1 MSDTFFNCETDNAFR
16 IKILSEIVANV
27 LKTSFWEI
35 GNEGISLSMFDES
48 RKTMITI
55 DLKRENFHM
64 YEYNSAENI
73 NVGINSSHLYKMLKT
88 IKKKDT
94 VGLCIPSLDSNELS
108 ITMIPKERN
117 RKTVSEIKIQV
128 VQNLDILNPSGYGK
142 SVIIPSSDFHKMIKD
157 LGTLNSDTIV
167 ITAHSNAIDFSSNAD
182 GIMKRTV
189 SFGNPNPTGP
199 TTTHHFST
207 EQINRISKISALC
220 DSIHVFPATAE
231 LPIKFMTN
239 VGLLG
244 TMCVYI
250 KSNEHIMLDEK

>member
-1 MSDTFFNCETDNAFR
+1 MSKPFFNCETDNAFR
-16 IKILSEIVANV
+16 IKILSEIVSNV

-35 GNEGISLSMFDES
+35 GKEGISLSMFDES
-48 RKTMITI
+48 RKTMISI
-55 DLKRENFHM
+55 NLRNENFQT
-64 YEYNSAENI
+64 YEFESNENI
-73 NVGINSSHLYKMLKT
+73 NIGINSSHFHKMLKT
-88 IKKKDT
+88 IKKKDM
-94 VGLCIPSLDSNELS
+94 VGLCIKSLDSNELG

-128 VQNLDILNPSGYGK
+128 VQNLEIMNPTGYGK
-142 SVIIPSSDFHKMIKD
+142 SVIIPSTDFHKMIKD
-157 LGTLNSDTIV
+157 LGTLNSDTII
-167 ITAHSNAIDFSSNAD
+167 ITAYSNAIEFTSNAD

-189 SFGNPNPTGP
+189 SFGNPNPTGTP
-199 TTTHHFST
+199 TTHHFST

-220 DSIHVFPATAE
+220 DSIHVFPATNE

-250 KSNEHIMLDEK
+250 KSNENIMLDEK